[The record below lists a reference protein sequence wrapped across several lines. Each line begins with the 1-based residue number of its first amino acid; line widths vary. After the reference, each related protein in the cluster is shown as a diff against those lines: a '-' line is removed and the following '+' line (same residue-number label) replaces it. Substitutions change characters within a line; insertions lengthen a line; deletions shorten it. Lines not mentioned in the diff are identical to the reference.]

1 MIVGQDT
8 DALSSPFEADLEWVI
23 KFHKEDFIGKSS
35 LLAAKT
41 RGIDNRLIGFV
52 ADAVVE
58 DGSAV
63 VVDQQPVGRVTSA
76 RISPLENRCLGLAVV
91 PSRLAAEGNSFQI
104 RSNGQLVKARVH
116 GPPFYDPEGI
126 RLRE

>member
-1 MIVGQDT
+1 MIRDQKISV
-8 DALSSPFEADLEWVI
+8 VI
-23 KFHKEDFIGKSS
+23 PCYNE
-35 LLAAKT
+35 
-41 RGIDNRLIGFV
+41 
-52 ADAVVE
+52 E
-58 DGSAV
+58 DGVRHVLESMPPYVDEAV

-116 GPPFYDPEGI
+116 GPPFYDPEGV